1 MEKIGNITTKMVGGL
16 GNDPSPQI
24 GFYEAKQRWI
34 KEAKRY
40 LLKTEKNSFLK
51 GATYAKLPHVQRCI
65 DNSIKFDLVLQSNID
80 FIEMNGELKSIFIA
94 KLVHI
99 PTGQTE
105 VSRVPIL
112 LAKNDP
118 QAFSSAMTYYRRIV
132 GATMLDVVTVDM
144 EMEKDFAEYLFDDDD
159 DANEASNN
167 EDTSKKTKS
176 SKSGS
181 SNLLNKDGDPDPLS
195 FDELKKQINNSDLD
209 QLQKL
214 WTKHKPEDDK
224 VIQLFSDRKKAL
236 TERK

>member
-1 MEKIGNITTKMVGGL
+1 MEKIGNITTKMIEPKTTAKPVENL
-16 GNDPSPQI
+16 
-24 GFYEAKQRWI
+24 YEAKKRWI
-34 KEAKRY
+34 IGAKRY
-40 LLKTEKNSFLK
+40 LVKTEKNNFLQ
-51 GATYAKLPHVQRCI
+51 GATYAKLPHVQRCL
-65 DNSIKFDLVLQSNID
+65 DSCVKYDLLIQNT
-80 FIEMNGELKSIFIA
+80 IEFVDVGAEGKSIFVT
-94 KLVHI
+94 KLIHL

-105 VSRVPIL
+105 TSRVPIIL
-112 LAKNDP
+112 TKNDP
-118 QAFSSAMTYYRRIV
+118 QAFASAMTYYRRIV
-132 GATMLDVVTVDM
+132 GATMLDVITIDPK
-144 EMEKDFAEYLFDDDD
+144 MEKDFAEYLFDDDD

-167 EDTSKKTKS
+167 EDNSKNTKS

-195 FDELKKQINNSDLD
+195 FDELKEKINNSDLD

>member
-1 MEKIGNITTKMVGGL
+1 MEKIGNITTKMIEPKTTAKPVENL
-16 GNDPSPQI
+16 
-24 GFYEAKQRWI
+24 YEAKKRWI
-34 KEAKRY
+34 IGAKRY
-40 LLKTEKNSFLK
+40 LVKTEKNNFLQ
-51 GATYAKLPHVQRCI
+51 GATYAKLPHVQRCL
-65 DNSIKFDLVLQSNID
+65 DSCVKYDLLIQNT
-80 FIEMNGELKSIFIA
+80 IEFVDVGAEGKSIFVT
-94 KLVHI
+94 KLIHL

-105 VSRVPIL
+105 TSRVPIIL
-112 LAKNDP
+112 TKNDP
-118 QAFSSAMTYYRRIV
+118 QAFASAMTYYRRIV
-132 GATMLDVVTVDM
+132 GATMLDVITIDPK
-144 EMEKDFAEYLFDDDD
+144 MEKDFAEYLFDDDD
-159 DANEASNN
+159 DANEASKK

-195 FDELKKQINNSDLD
+195 FDELKKEINNSDLD

>member
-99 PTGQTE
+99 PTGHTE
-105 VSRVPIL
+105 VS
-112 LAKNDP
+112 
-118 QAFSSAMTYYRRIV
+118 
-132 GATMLDVVTVDM
+132 
-144 EMEKDFAEYLFDDDD
+144 
-159 DANEASNN
+159 
-167 EDTSKKTKS
+167 
-176 SKSGS
+176 
-181 SNLLNKDGDPDPLS
+181 
-195 FDELKKQINNSDLD
+195 
-209 QLQKL
+209 
-214 WTKHKPEDDK
+214 
-224 VIQLFSDRKKAL
+224 
-236 TERK
+236 

>member
-1 MEKIGNITTKMVGGL
+1 MERIGNITTKMVGGL
-16 GNDPSPQI
+16 ENDPSPQI
-24 GFYEAKQRWI
+24 GFYEAKKRWI

-65 DNSIKFDLVLQSNID
+65 DNTTKFDLVLQSNID
-80 FIEMNGELKSIFIA
+80 FIEIGGELRSIFIA

-105 VSRVPIL
+105 ISRVPIL

-159 DANEASNN
+159 DGNEASNN

-195 FDELKKQINNSDLD
+195 FDELKEKIANADED
-209 QLQKL
+209 ELQKL
-214 WTKHKPEDDK
+214 WILHKPKSEK
-224 VIQLFSDRKKAL
+224 VIQLFSDRKKSL

>member
-1 MEKIGNITTKMVGGL
+1 MEKIGNITTKMVEPKTTAKPVENL
-16 GNDPSPQI
+16 
-24 GFYEAKQRWI
+24 YEAKKRWI
-34 KEAKRY
+34 IGAKRY
-40 LLKTEKNSFLK
+40 LVKTEKNNFLQ
-51 GATYAKLPHVQRCI
+51 GATYAKLPHVQRCL
-65 DNSIKFDLVLQSNID
+65 DSCVKYDLLIQNT
-80 FIEMNGELKSIFIA
+80 IEFVDVGAEGKSIFVT
-94 KLVHI
+94 KLIHL

-105 VSRVPIL
+105 TSRVPIIL
-112 LAKNDP
+112 TKNDP
-118 QAFSSAMTYYRRIV
+118 QAFASAMTYYRRIV
-132 GATMLDVVTVDM
+132 GATMLDVITIDPK
-144 EMEKDFAEYLFDDDD
+144 MEKDFAEYLFDDDD
-159 DANEASNN
+159 DANEASNK

>member
-1 MEKIGNITTKMVGGL
+1 MEKIGNITTKMIEPKTTAKPVENL
-16 GNDPSPQI
+16 
-24 GFYEAKQRWI
+24 YEAKKRWI
-34 KEAKRY
+34 IGAKRY
-40 LLKTEKNSFLK
+40 LVKTEKNNFLQ
-51 GATYAKLPHVQRCI
+51 GATYAKLPHVQRCL
-65 DNSIKFDLVLQSNID
+65 DSCVKYDLLIQNT
-80 FIEMNGELKSIFIA
+80 IEFVDVGAEGKSIFVT
-94 KLVHI
+94 KLIHL

-105 VSRVPIL
+105 TSRVPIIL
-112 LAKNDP
+112 TKNDP
-118 QAFSSAMTYYRRIV
+118 QAFASAMTYYRRIV
-132 GATMLDVVTVDM
+132 GATMLDVITIDPK
-144 EMEKDFAEYLFDDDD
+144 MEKDFAEYLFDDDD
-159 DANEASNN
+159 DANEASNI

-195 FDELKKQINNSDLD
+195 FDELKKEINNSDLD